1 MGFNLKDIIYKPA
14 KIFNDNIEA
23 LKKASS
29 AFISEA
35 EKDEADKIADKLIA
49 HIKLIDKYTKQIEA
63 LDYLID
69 NAEKLAGNISYE
81 TDDENITRSI
91 QAIGGANNIVD
102 FKLFKEATSIML
114 QTYEDMAILALTG
127 KKL

>member
-14 KIFNDNIEA
+14 RIFNDNIEA
-23 LKKASS
+23 LKKASAS
-29 AFISEA
+29 FLSET
-35 EKDEADKIADKLIA
+35 EKEEAGVIADKLLS
-49 HIKLIDKYTKQIEA
+49 HIKLIDKYVKQIEA

-69 NAEKLAGNISYE
+69 NAEKLAGNIIYE
-81 TDDENITRSI
+81 TDDENLAKSI
-91 QAIGGANNIVD
+91 QAIGGSSNIID
-102 FKLFKEATSIML
+102 FKLFKEATSIIL

>member
-14 KIFNDNIEA
+14 RIFNDNIEA
-23 LKKASS
+23 LKKASAS
-29 AFISEA
+29 FLSET
-35 EKDEADKIADKLIA
+35 EKEEAGVIADKLLS
-49 HIKLIDKYTKQIEA
+49 HIKLIDKYVKQIEA

-69 NAEKLAGNISYE
+69 NAEKLAGNIIYE
-81 TDDENITRSI
+81 TDDENLAKSI
-91 QAIGGANNIVD
+91 QAIGGSSNIVD
-102 FKLFKEATSIML
+102 FKLFKEATSIIL